1 MAWWT
6 SNYALY
12 PADRL
17 LVRTSVRMTLSAPPN
32 AYWLGT
38 LCTDAKVIEEGS
50 VDYEGMDPLQTE
62 FKFFHDLHYP
72 FTIDQFDW
80 GCAVTQSLLLRV
92 GGKRAGRQDDALVCS
107 PRHCATKVT
116 NLRCTNGAFVAFT
129 LEDHFVAYKSIDLED
144 AKAIDPAIAAASR
157 NCHFL
162 EVRLAQQF
170 LAKAFKPFR
179 WQ

>member
-80 GCAVTQSLLLRV
+80 GCAVTQSLFFASEENVPVVKMMPLSARPV
-92 GGKRAGRQDDALVCS
+92 IA
-107 PRHCATKVT
+107 PRKSRTC
-116 NLRCTNGAFVAFT
+116 GAPTVP
-129 LEDHFVAYKSIDLED
+129 L
-144 AKAIDPAIAAASR
+144 
-157 NCHFL
+157 
-162 EVRLAQQF
+162 
-170 LAKAFKPFR
+170 
-179 WQ
+179 